1 MKPLINLSPCV
12 WELRFSFSISWGERE
27 REREREREGSLE
39 NGCVLLILFP
49 SALLLPFP
57 FLSCV
62 DQPPFR
68 LNNHCAANST
78 HVARVCQKSLWER
91 ETSFWRELCLWKQC
105 FQSWSWGSPDT
116 HPPGPPNAMF
126 SPSNPVQAVI
136 ARCGRWRRERRN
148 FPIYL

>member
-1 MKPLINLSPCV
+1 MAATFGAPRISQRRQRARAFLNYLIFG
-12 WELRFSFSISWGERE
+12 EQFFGERERGE

-39 NGCVLLILFP
+39 NGCVLLILSP

-68 LNNHCAANST
+68 LNNHCAANSLVHT
-78 HVARVCQKSLWER
+78 RKRSTCVSEVVMGER
-91 ETSFWRELCLWKQC
+91 DERFWRELCLWKQC

-126 SPSNPVQAVI
+126 SPS
-136 ARCGRWRRERRN
+136 R
-148 FPIYL
+148 L